1 MDSDL
6 YDEFGNYIGP
16 DLEDEDEEDNEED
29 EQEDMVCRIAFFH
42 S

>member
-29 EQEDMVCRIAFFH
+29 EQEDMVCRIAFFR